1 MHLTVHRINEQRK
14 PEFLHRRS
22 RSNPGTTVTF
32 LARDLS
38 PKAGAC
44 RRQERT
50 QRSLSSP
57 VIASRAAERIAA
69 APAAILR
76 GRCFTAAECHGQCF
90 VISAWVQLHGMELW
104 YCRDCARISRYL
116 QHSCMPMH
124 APVALHPS
132 CKLSNKGTKSLL
144 TSVSWGGGGT
154 CQIFAM
160 ILKSCGGHSRAWP
173 RHATVQHWSFY
184 ILPF

>member
-38 PKAGAC
+38 PKAEAC

-90 VISAWVQLHGMELW
+90 IISAWVQLHGMELW

-132 CKLSNKGTKSLL
+132 CRTSCQTKALKASSLQCR
-144 TSVSWGGGGT
+144 GGGGV
-154 CQIFAM
+154 
-160 ILKSCGGHSRAWP
+160 
-173 RHATVQHWSFY
+173 HARF
-184 ILPF
+184 LP